1 MKKLIIASIALIIF
15 SSNPVKAQDQFAKR
29 CSTIKAFIAAVFN
42 DKKDTRFIMNNYMFI
57 ATNDTISQAEKENVI
72 NAMVDALVKTNGK
85 ILASS
90 DYESFAYDDFKGDK
104 KKFNTGDYSDI
115 MILSVKN
122 KAIIYFNFNMD
133 RIVSFFE
140 IEKGSLSFFLTI

>member
-29 CSTIKAFIAAVFN
+29 CSTIKAFITAVFK
-42 DKKDTRFIMNNYMFI
+42 DKKNTRFIMDNYMFI
-57 ATNDTISQAEKENVI
+57 APNDTISQAEKENVI
-72 NAMVDALVKTNGK
+72 NAMVDTLVKTNGK

-90 DYESFAYDDFKGDK
+90 DYENFAYNDFKGDK
-104 KKFNTGDYSDI
+104 KKFNTDDYSDI
-115 MILSVKN
+115 IILSVKN